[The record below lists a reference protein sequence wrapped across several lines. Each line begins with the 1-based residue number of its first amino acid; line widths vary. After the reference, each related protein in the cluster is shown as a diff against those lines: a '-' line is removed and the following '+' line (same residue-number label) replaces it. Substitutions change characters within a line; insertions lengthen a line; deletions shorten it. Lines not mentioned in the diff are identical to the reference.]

1 MGLKLGVGTVPACLH
16 SAYAAHGG
24 VALRAK
30 SISIWLQKK
39 WQVAEFLIGQ
49 KARIRFGNFVCL
61 TFRARPSHRLAIV
74 TAVENH
80 FLAANDNDDIANRR
94 IRITPDRDFRR
105 GVFAGHRNIFFA

>member
-1 MGLKLGVGTVPACLH
+1 LGLQLGVGTVPACLH
-16 SAYAAHGG
+16 SAYAAHSG
-24 VALRAK
+24 VALRTK

-61 TFRARPSHRLAIV
+61 TFQARPSHRLAIV
-74 TAVENH
+74 AAAENH

-94 IRITPDRDFRR
+94 IRITPERDFRR
-105 GVFAGHRNIFFA
+105 RVFAGHRNIFFA